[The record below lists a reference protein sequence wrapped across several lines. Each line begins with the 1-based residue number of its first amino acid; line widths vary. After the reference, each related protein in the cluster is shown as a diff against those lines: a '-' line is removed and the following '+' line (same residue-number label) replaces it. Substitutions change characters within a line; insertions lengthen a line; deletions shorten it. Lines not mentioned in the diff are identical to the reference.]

1 MKSDMTFI
9 STQERKTAL
18 FHAVEKGHIL
28 IVKELLDAGA
38 NTETANKVCVQFGD
52 LLPQYTLKTRFAQ
65 NQHKNNILI
74 FVLYVTKRIP
84 WLQSSIHKLS
94 MLECAVTFHPLWW
107 CFKNK
112 RVTIVILHI
121 IHLNSAVWKHKRSF
135 RFNNIQGKL
144 LTLEVSIFFLF
155 HCRTVRPLSLEQHRR
170 NTLVS
175 CLFCWRR
182 APV

>member
-38 NTETANKVCVQFGD
+38 NTETTNKVCVQFGD

-94 MLECAVTFHPLWW
+94 MIECAVTFHPLW
-107 CFKNK
+107 
-112 RVTIVILHI
+112 
-121 IHLNSAVWKHKRSF
+121 
-135 RFNNIQGKL
+135 
-144 LTLEVSIFFLF
+144 
-155 HCRTVRPLSLEQHRR
+155 
-170 NTLVS
+170 
-175 CLFCWRR
+175 
-182 APV
+182 